1 MTPPDEHLDAALR
14 KVRLYQLSQ
23 WVGHLT
29 PAQANALIDAGAI
42 AAHHDIVWMN
52 SGLQAG
58 SQETRWVYFAA
69 GPALKALLRA
79 RPPRQQA
86 AQASAET

>member
-23 WVGHLT
+23 WLGHLT
-29 PAQANALIDAGAI
+29 PAQAKALVDAGAI
-42 AAHHDIVWMN
+42 AAHHDIVWMD

-79 RPPRQQA
+79 RPARQQA
-86 AQASAET
+86 VHVPSES